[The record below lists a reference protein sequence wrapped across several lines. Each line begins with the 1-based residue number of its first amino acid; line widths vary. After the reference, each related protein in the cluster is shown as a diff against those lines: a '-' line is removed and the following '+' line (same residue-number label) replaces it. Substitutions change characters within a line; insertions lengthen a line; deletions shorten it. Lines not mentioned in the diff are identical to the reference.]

1 MKTMRYRTWR
11 RSITVGALLSMLFFV
26 LPMFSKAEWL
36 RTACEILFWITLAGS
51 VGFHL
56 TVAVLRLLGFLRFS
70 YSEADRNSYL
80 HNMEPMHRQ
89 MRDFRR
95 RKKSD

>member
-26 LPMFSKAEWL
+26 LPMFSQAKWL
-36 RTACEILFWITLAGS
+36 RTACEILFWATLAGFL
-51 VGFHL
+51 VFHV
-56 TVAVLRLLGFLRFS
+56 TIAVLRKLGVLGFS
-70 YSEADRNSYL
+70 YTDSDRNSYL
-80 HNMEPMHRQ
+80 YNMESTHRQ

-95 RKKSD
+95 PKKRD